1 MDEINWKRLKEFF
14 KDFQV
19 ETLKTSK
26 DRKSYLLYCRNRKTD
41 RYEWISVDKVWGYE
55 LLLVLKRRDLKKS
68 LARRL
73 NRGVEKSKRMHPSEI

>member
-1 MDEINWKRLKEFF
+1 MDEINWKRLTEFF

-26 DRKSYLLYCRNRKTD
+26 DRKSYLLYCCNRQTG
-41 RYEWISVDKVWGYE
+41 RHEWISVDRVWGYE
-55 LLLVLKRRDLKKS
+55 LNLVLKRNDLKKR

-73 NRGVEKSKRMHPSEI
+73 NKGKNEKIHPSEI